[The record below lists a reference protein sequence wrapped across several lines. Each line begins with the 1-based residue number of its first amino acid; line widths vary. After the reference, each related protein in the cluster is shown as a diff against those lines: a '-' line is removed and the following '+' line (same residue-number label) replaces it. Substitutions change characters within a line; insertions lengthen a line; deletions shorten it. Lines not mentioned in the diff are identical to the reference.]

1 MKKLFASFG
10 WILLLLPFISVAGT
24 KTIFHSINSI
34 ISTEDRK
41 ISNFHGI
48 SSAGS
53 YDVYVKMGSTES
65 LRIDGDKDVVAN
77 IETVV
82 ENGILKIRNSGPGKN
97 WWNNDK
103 IKIYITAKSLNYLT
117 VSGSGNLKVDGTLKS
132 DKISAKVSGSGN
144 MDLNVLATTFNISI
158 SGSGNVKAY
167 GQAKKTNIEISGSG
181 EFEGNKLKTSVCN
194 VKVSGSGNASIYAE
208 EELNAKISGSGDI
221 SYWGKARVN
230 QVKSGSGSISR
241 H

>member
-24 KTIFHSINSI
+24 RTIFNSI
-34 ISTEDRK
+34 ISVENRK

-65 LRIDGDKDVVAN
+65 LRIDGDKDVIEN

-97 WWNNDK
+97 WWNNGN

-117 VSGSGNLKVDGTLKS
+117 VSGSGNMKVDETLKS
-132 DKISAKVSGSGN
+132 NKINVKISGSGN
-144 MDLNVLATTFNISI
+144 MNLNVAATTLNISI
-158 SGSGNVKAY
+158 SGSGNMKVSGHAT
-167 GQAKKTNIEISGSG
+167 KTNIDISGSG
-181 EFEGNKLKTSVCN
+181 ELEGNKLKTSICN
-194 VKVSGSGNASIYAE
+194 VKVSGSGNASIYAN
-208 EELNAKISGSGDI
+208 EELNASISGSGDI
-221 SYWGKARVN
+221 SYWGKAKVN